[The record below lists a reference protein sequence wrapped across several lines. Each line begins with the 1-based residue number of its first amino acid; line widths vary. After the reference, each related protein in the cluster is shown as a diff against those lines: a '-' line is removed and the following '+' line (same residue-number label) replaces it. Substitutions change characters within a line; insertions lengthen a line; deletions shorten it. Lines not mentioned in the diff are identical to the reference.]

1 LSDRVEYWWI
11 RHDTEIQPAE
21 VTFRGGIPFHVRLIG
36 TRDLM
41 PAAAIELL
49 ERLPAAPTPVLD
61 RRSIAAAAPHPAPQ
75 SSGSYLWLVGIIVL
89 TLVYWFSGAL
99 FDAIK

>member
-1 LSDRVEYWWI
+1 LSDRVEYWWV
-11 RHDTEIQPAE
+11 RHDTTIQPAE

-36 TRDLM
+36 IRDLI

-49 ERLPAAPTPVLD
+49 ERLPAAPRPVLD
-61 RRSIAAAAPHPAPQ
+61 RISTAAPAPPAPQ
-75 SSGSYLWLVGIIVL
+75 KSGSLLWLIGIIVL
-89 TLVYWFSGAL
+89 MLVYWFSGAL